1 MIFPINY
8 LAEWDVINKRKQK
21 RINESNAREN
31 SKRVDWDQKI
41 GDLVLVTDN
50 YIQRKL
56 DYQYKGPYKIIQVH
70 SNGNVHI
77 QNGAVT
83 ERINIRRCIP
93 YHS

>member
-31 SKRVDWDQKI
+31 SKRVEWDHKI
-41 GDLVLVTDN
+41 GDLFLVTDN
-50 YIQRKL
+50 DIQRKL
-56 DYQYKGPYKIIQVH
+56 DYQSKGPYKIIQVH
-70 SNGNVHI
+70 SNGTVNI